1 MYKDK
6 ILTWTF
12 STNERQQNK
21 SLNAV
26 KNDLVI
32 SNHQICV
39 KGYLSKKIISHPV
52 CSIAKEREKVN
63 IWGMKETRIRR
74 VVGQERI
81 YSRGADLFSRALLQ
95 SLFSGLSRRRWPRG
109 NRRTREALGKRFA
122 GIESFG
128 GDSSHTLLRQFS
140 NRIIFH
146 LLNLTGT
153 FRNKNISKIT
163 FRLIRS

>member
-6 ILTWTF
+6 ILTWLTCF
-12 STNERQQNK
+12 PLNIFERQQNK
-21 SLNAV
+21 SFYAV

-128 GDSSHTLLRQFS
+128 GDSSHTLLRHNFPTELS
-140 NRIIFH
+140 FIFW
-146 LLNLTGT
+146 
-153 FRNKNISKIT
+153 I
-163 FRLIRS
+163 